1 MGVACRSVGMSYPGR
16 TAPTHAIEDV
26 TFTAGDGE
34 FLCVVGPSGCGKTTL
49 LRIVAG
55 LAAPTRGSV
64 EIDVTRP
71 DGRPPTAMVFQDH
84 GLFPWMTIV
93 DNDAFG
99 LEAARIARS
108 ERRARALSFLER
120 FGLAG
125 FALHYPHELSTGMR
139 QRAAIA
145 RALIADA
152 PVLLCD
158 EPFAALDAQSRWLL
172 QGELVALWNAT
183 RKTVL
188 FVTHDIDEAVR
199 LGDRIV
205 VLSGRPARVR
215 EILAPPAARSG
226 DDDPRTAAATAEV
239 RAHVWALLRNDARSC
254 MEHPA

>member
-1 MGVACRSVGMSYPGR
+1 MGVACRRVGMSYPGR
-16 TAPTHAIEDV
+16 AAPTDAIEDV
-26 TFTAGDGE
+26 TFAAADGE

-55 LAAPTRGSV
+55 LATPTRGSV
-64 EIDVTRP
+64 EIDVPER

-84 GLFPWMTIV
+84 GLFPWMTVV
-93 DNDAFG
+93 DNVAYG
-99 LEAARIARS
+99 LEAARIARA
-108 ERRARALSFLER
+108 ERRARALSLLER

-125 FALHYPHELSTGMR
+125 FAGHYPHELSTGMR

-145 RALIADA
+145 RALVADA

-158 EPFAALDAQSRWLL
+158 EPFASLDAQTRWIL
-172 QGELVALWNAT
+172 QGELLALWNAT

-205 VLSGRPARVR
+205 VLSRRPARVR
-215 EILAPPAARSG
+215 EILAPPAARPRDG
-226 DDDPRTAAATAEV
+226 DPGIAAATAEI
-239 RAHVWALLRNDARSC
+239 RAHVWSLLGDDARDNL
-254 MEHPA
+254 EHPA